1 MRRPH
6 RRRARELTETAAVA
20 DLEEMLQAAEQ
31 ALEQGRSADA
41 LELALEAQRL
51 DATSPDAFFLQ
62 AEARLDLADFAAA
75 EAAYLQAAGL
85 APDEPTVL
93 SGLGICRFELARI
106 QEAAEDL
113 RRALALEPDMAE
125 AHHHLGLA
133 LEHLGQQQEADQH
146 LAHARRLAPAAYRAP
161 VGLSIR
167 QFEACVEAALADLP
181 ESVVNALQNVTVTV
195 EDLPPLDEL
204 LLTTPPLSPQLLGLW
219 RGTPLS
225 ERTVFDPWS
234 EMPSAIVLYQKNLQ
248 RFARDE
254 HELTEQIRITVLHEV
269 GHALGLDEQALI
281 ERGLE

>member
-1 MRRPH
+1 MRRSHGRP
-6 RRRARELTETAAVA
+6 ARELTESAAVA
-20 DLEEMLQAAEQ
+20 DLEQMLQAAEQ

-41 LELALEAQRL
+41 LELALEAQQL

-62 AEARLDLADFAAA
+62 AEARLDLGDFVAA
-75 EAAYLQAAGL
+75 ETAYLQADRL
-85 APDEPTVL
+85 APDEPSVL

-106 QEAAEDL
+106 QEAAADL
-113 RRALALEPDMAE
+113 QRVLTLAPDLAE

-133 LEHLGQQQEADQH
+133 LEHLGQQAQADQH
-146 LAHARRLAPAAYRAP
+146 LAQARRLAPAAYRAP

-181 ESVVNALQNVTVTV
+181 ASVASALQNVTVSV
-195 EDLPPLDEL
+195 EDLPPVSEL
-204 LLTTPPLSPQLLGLW
+204 LLSSPPLSPQLLGLW

-225 ERTVFDPWS
+225 ERSVFDPWS
-234 EMPSAIVLYQKNLQ
+234 EMPAAIVLYQKNLQ

-254 HELTEQIRITVLHEV
+254 QELVEQIRITVLHEV
-269 GHALGLDEQALI
+269 GHALGLDEQALM